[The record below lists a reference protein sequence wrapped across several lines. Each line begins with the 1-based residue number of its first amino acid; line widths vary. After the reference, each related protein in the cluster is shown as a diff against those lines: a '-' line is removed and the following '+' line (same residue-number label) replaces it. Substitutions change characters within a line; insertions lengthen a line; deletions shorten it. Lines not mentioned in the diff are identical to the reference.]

1 MWLDSIEDIDTWES
15 SWEKAQESASEKKEK
30 AAKAAK
36 AIAWIQKTR
45 KDEKKAQKDNNFL
58 YQIVIDI
65 IQNPKYDAI
74 IPFISE
80 LLKHWIPSNIIIWG
94 ISLVYN
100 EAAYIIR
107 NNYLHWSTGL
117 VFDKKSAQEFKIVI
131 SYNKTKDIIEFR
143 DDNLHEAIKWR
154 VNEWIEDIINIISFD
169 PSNII
174 TASFLQLVNGVK
186 KDDEDEQLEQ
196 DKYKEFVDK
205 KLLIINYLASILTFF
220 LLSLN
225 IAISKDKAILYADF
239 ILWEVVKKMKEIK
252 LDEDLI

>member
-1 MWLDSIEDIDTWES
+1 MWLDSIEDLDIWES

-30 AAKAAK
+30 AAKSAK

-58 YQIVIDI
+58 YQIIIDI

-74 IPFISE
+74 IPFVSE

-107 NNYLHWSTGL
+107 NNYLQWNTSL
-117 VFDKKSAQEFKIVI
+117 VFDKKSAQEFKVI
-131 SYNKTKDIIEFR
+131 INYNKTKDVIEFR

-154 VNEWIEDIINIISFD
+154 INEWIEDIINVISFD
-169 PSNII
+169 PSNIV
-174 TASFLQLVNGVK
+174 TAKFLQLVNNK
-186 KDDEDEQLEQ
+186 PNEDEEVIEYN
-196 DKYKEFVDK
+196 KNKESINK
-205 KLLIINYLASILTFF
+205 KTLIINYLASILTFF

-225 IAISKDKAILYADF
+225 IVISKDKALLYADF

-252 LDEDLI
+252 LDEDFI